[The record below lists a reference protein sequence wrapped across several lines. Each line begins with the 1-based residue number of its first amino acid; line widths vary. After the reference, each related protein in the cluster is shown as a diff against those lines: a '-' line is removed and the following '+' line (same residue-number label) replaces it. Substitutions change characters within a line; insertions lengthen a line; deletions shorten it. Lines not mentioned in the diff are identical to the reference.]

1 MYTEY
6 WKLKSLPF
14 ENAPDPRFFFES
26 RGHREAATRLLFCI
40 QTKKAIAMISGDY
53 GSGKSVLCQTIIK
66 RLSPNDYRIA
76 LISNPRMDAIDLT
89 REIAYQIGEN
99 IQSESKYE
107 VLHAFNNLLDR
118 NHAAS
123 RHCVAIIDEAQ
134 LVSSSAIF
142 EELRL
147 LLNHQAE
154 GQYLLTLILVGQTEL
169 NDMLR
174 PIPQMTQRIGL
185 KFHIPHLNPDEIRL
199 YIKHR
204 LETAGGS
211 IDIIEDDAIVEIE
224 RLSKGNPREINAVCD
239 TALLTASL
247 AQKKK
252 VTLDDVMD
260 AGRERQ

>member
-6 WKLKSLPF
+6 WKLKCLPF
-14 ENAPDPRFFFES
+14 ENAPDPRFFYES

-40 QTKKAIAMISGDY
+40 QTKKAMAMISGDY
-53 GSGKSVLCQTIIK
+53 GSGKSVLCQTVIK

-76 LISNPRMDAIDLT
+76 LISNPRMEAIDLT

-118 NHAAS
+118 HHAAS

-134 LVSSSAIF
+134 LVGSSAIF
-142 EELRL
+142 EDLRL

-154 GQYLLTLILVGQTEL
+154 GQFLLTLILVGQTEL
-169 NDMLR
+169 NDILR

-185 KFHIPHLNPDEIRL
+185 KFHIPHLNPDEIPL
-199 YIKHR
+199 YMQHR
-204 LETAGGS
+204 LETAGGNIS
-211 IDIIEDDAIVEIE
+211 IFEENAIAEVEK
-224 RLSKGNPREINAVCD
+224 LSKGNPREINALCD
-239 TALLTASL
+239 TALLMASL
-247 AQKKK
+247 GEKSK
-252 VTLDDVMD
+252 VGVEDISE